1 MKNTHTGIHRRSVN
15 ARVKSLVD
23 GDAYLAPYATALERR
38 LSRIDKVAGHLIGN
52 GDRCLPDIADNHQYF
67 GLHFENDEWVFR
79 EWAPNAECLWLIG
92 NMTDWRRQEDFA
104 LQRISREGVWEIRL
118 PAEALAHGDF
128 YRLYVAWP
136 GGGGDRIPAYAK
148 RVVQDPETLIF
159 NAQVWMP
166 TDYQWQHQ
174 QPVRQAGDVFIY
186 EAHVGMA
193 QEEGRVGSFR
203 EFTEKIIP
211 RVAASGYNVLQLMAI
226 QEHPYYGSFG
236 YHVSSFFAVSSRFGT
251 PEDLKR
257 LVDTAHGA
265 GLSVIM
271 DLVHSHA
278 VNNEVEGLSRF
289 DGTRY
294 QYFHDGPRGTHHA
307 WDSRCFDYAKPEVL
321 CFLLSNCRFW
331 LEEYRFDGFR
341 FDGITSMIYLDHGLE
356 KAFTSYDDYFNPNV
370 DEDALAYLAL
380 ANTVIHDVRPDAVT
394 IAEDISGMPGLAT
407 PLSHGGFGFDFR
419 LAMGVPDYWIKLVKQ
434 YRDEDW
440 PMGALWYELNNRRSG
455 EGSVS
460 YTESHD
466 QALVGDKTLMFR
478 MADAAMYTDMH
489 VNHESLVIDRAMALH
504 KLIRLI
510 TMATA
515 GHGYLNFM
523 GNEFGHPEWIDFP
536 RSGNGWSYQYARRQW
551 SLVDNPDLKYG
562 ALQKFDRAMVKLAV
576 KADLFADP
584 WPYLLAE
591 HNDDKIIAFMRNRLL
606 FIFNFHPTRSHV
618 DYRVPA
624 PSGKY
629 RLLLDTD
636 SGGYGGH
643 DRLKPDQLYFT
654 LPDASGKKDGVLSLY
669 LPTRTAVVLVP
680 EDEPPV
686 PLQLYT

>member
-1 MKNTHTGIHRRSVN
+1 MKNTHTGIQERSVK

-23 GDAYLAPYATALERR
+23 GDAYLTPYAPALERR
-38 LSRIDKVAGHLIGN
+38 LSRVDRTIAHLIGN
-52 GDRCLPDIADNHQYF
+52 DGRRLSDIADNHEYF
-67 GLHFENDEWVFR
+67 GLHVENDEWVFR
-79 EWAPNAECLWLIG
+79 EWAPNAESIWLIG
-92 NMTDWRRQEDFA
+92 NMTDWRRQKRFE
-104 LQRISREGVWEIRL
+104 LEKISREGIWEIRL
-118 PAEALAHGDF
+118 PAGTLAHGDY
-128 YRLYVAWP
+128 YRLYMIWP
-136 GGGGDRIPAYAK
+136 GGGGDRIPAYAR

-159 NAQVWMP
+159 NAQVWAP
-166 TDYQWQHQ
+166 QQYQWQHEP
-174 QPVRQAGDVFIY
+174 PVRQAGDAFIY

-236 YHVSSFFAVSSRFGT
+236 YHISSFFAVSSRFGT
-251 PEDLKR
+251 PEELKC

-321 CFLLSNCRFW
+321 RFLLSNCRFW

-341 FDGITSMIYLDHGLE
+341 FDGITSMLYLDHGLE
-356 KAFTSYDDYFNPNV
+356 KAFTSYDDYFNANV
-370 DEDALAYLAL
+370 DEDALTYLTL
-380 ANTVIHDVRPDAVT
+380 ANTVIHEVRPDAVT
-394 IAEDISGMPGLAT
+394 ISEDISGMPGLAA
-407 PLSHGGFGFDFR
+407 PVSHGGCGFDFR
-419 LAMGVPDYWIKLVKQ
+419 LAMGVPDFWIKLVKE

-440 PMGALWYELNNRRSG
+440 PMGTLWYELNNRRTG
-455 EGSVS
+455 EGSIS

-478 MADAAMYTDMH
+478 MADAAMYADMH
-489 VNHESLVIDRAMALH
+489 VNHDSLIVDRAMALH

-510 TMATA
+510 TLATA

-536 RSGNGWSYQYARRQW
+536 RAGNGWSYQYARRQW

-562 ALQKFDRAMVKLAV
+562 LLQKFDREMIKLAGT
-576 KADLFADP
+576 ADLFADP
-584 WPYLLAE
+584 WAYLLVE
-591 HNDDKIIAFMRNRLL
+591 HNEDKIIAFMRNRFL
-606 FIFNFHPTRSHV
+606 FVFNFHPTHSHV
-618 DYRVPA
+618 DYRIPA
-624 PSGKY
+624 SPGKY
-629 RLLLDTD
+629 RLRLDSD
-636 SGGYGGH
+636 SRIFGGH
-643 DRLKPDQLYFT
+643 GRLAPDQIYYT
-654 LPDASGKKDGVLSLY
+654 SADVPGKKGDALRLY
-669 LPTRTAVVLVP
+669 LPTRTALVLAP
-680 EDEPPV
+680 E
-686 PLQLYT
+686 